1 MEELFKHLDT
11 LHLNKNEYTITGS
24 GPLYAHGLISS
35 IDNDLDIIVQ
45 PEAWKKCLKHGVP
58 IKGEFGDLIIN
69 LFNNQI
75 QIFNGWSI
83 TNEPVSDIINDSK
96 IYKGYPFASLEH
108 VLSYKN
114 KLLRLKDIYHIK
126 LIKKHLK
133 NSKSKF
139 GSDISEK
146 NKAG

>member
-1 MEELFKHLDT
+1 MDFKYT
-11 LHLNKNEYTITGS
+11 LQI
-24 GPLYAHGLISS
+24 
-35 IDNDLDIIVQ
+35 
-45 PEAWKKCLKHGVP
+45 KKCLNHGVP
-58 IKGEFGDLIIN
+58 KEGEFGDLIIH

-83 TNEPVSDIINDSK
+83 TNESVSDIINDSK

-126 LIKKHLK
+126 LIKEHLK
-133 NSKSKF
+133 NSKRKL

-146 NKAG
+146 KYD

>member
-1 MEELFKHLDT
+1 MKNFFSLLDT
-11 LHLNKNEYTITGS
+11 LRLNKNEYAITGS

-45 PEAWKKCLKHGVP
+45 SEAWKKCLKHGIP
-58 IKGEFGDLIIN
+58 KKGKFGDLIIN

-114 KLLRLKDIYHIK
+114 KLLRLKDVYHIE
-126 LIKKHLK
+126 LIKEHLK
-133 NSKSKF
+133 NSKRKL
-139 GSDISEK
+139 GSGISEK
-146 NKAG
+146 KYD